1 MSNDLIYAM
10 STSGSMN
17 IDRFSELFRYVY
29 YPAASQNEDQIDINA
44 KQQTIRILDS
54 LGYCEFDFDKRSVYM
69 CRPSLVMIPS
79 FGLPKALLAGA
90 RTPNLVKKLKTAVNS
105 RRDKATLEYR
115 QHSVNNAAIPATICI
130 QATDKAVIQEIAEK
144 AGISCDV
151 TSPAA
156 WRIADMSEAIDGI
169 KNSLH
174 FEKRVEPEW
183 SKRTFNIKRLVFSG
197 YAGEDSNLSLT
208 EYLHPVTKQYN
219 HWLWKDGNAAE
230 TGRDWGRYL
239 ALEYSGSDILMFDE
253 KQFKLAVPVT
263 VPLPC
268 LLARAA
274 GLCSGMPPS
283 TVVSCDTKTGG
294 VPAGHPMQVYSSVT
308 PEIAGLIASKL
319 NQKLLYTSIYKARI
333 EVRNA

>member
-29 YPAASQNEDQIDINA
+29 YPYASQNEDQIDINA

-69 CRPSLVMIPS
+69 CRPSLVLIPS

-90 RTPNLVKKLKTAVNS
+90 RTPNLVQKLKRAVND
-105 RRDKATLEYR
+105 RRNKAKMKYK

-130 QATDKAVIQEIAEK
+130 EATDKAVIQDIAEQS
-144 AGISCDV
+144 GISCDV
-151 TSPAA
+151 TSPAG
-156 WRIADMSEAIDGI
+156 WRIADLSETIVGV

-174 FEKRVEPEW
+174 FASRVEPEW
-183 SKRTFNIKRLVFSG
+183 SKRTFNFERLVFTG
-197 YAGEDSNLSLT
+197 YAGKESDMLLT
-208 EYLHPVTKQYN
+208 EYIHPFTKQYY
-219 HWLWKDGNAAE
+219 HWIWKDGKAAH
-230 TGRDWGRYL
+230 TDRDWGRYL
-239 ALEYSGSDILMFDE
+239 ALECSESNILMFDE
-253 KQFKLAVPVT
+253 KQFRLAVPVT

-268 LLARAA
+268 LLSRAA
-274 GLCSGMPPS
+274 ALCSGIPPS
-283 TVVSCDTKTGG
+283 TVFSCSTKTGG

-308 PEIAGLIASKL
+308 PEIAKLIASKL
-319 NQKLLYTSIYKARI
+319 NQKLLYTSI
-333 EVRNA
+333 